1 MAFSKAPVAFPRG
14 AGHSRAISNF
24 WYGYP
29 GAPMRKAVMWLPWLI
44 LLFGQQTLAAV
55 PESWKHTAYAYDAR
69 QSSLNATLGDFAR
82 EFGMGLDMPAM
93 DAVVDGHIRAANPQ
107 AFLDRLGQEHH
118 FQWFVY
124 NETLY
129 ISPTSAQTSTRLEVS
144 SDAVDDLQQA
154 LTDVGLLDSRFGWGV
169 LPDEGL
175 VLVRGPA
182 KYVEFVRDY
191 SRKVEPPEKAEKQD
205 VLVLPLKYA
214 NAADRTIHYRDQQL
228 NVPGVASILQE
239 LLQRGSHGTSL
250 NGINLGKIGGGTGTA
265 SGLGSGGSLGL
276 NYEGL
281 DGDTDLDGLGAGLN
295 QFLGGSPSR
304 KGRGDDTGGGKQ
316 SIRVSA
322 DVRNNAVLIY
332 DLPKRK
338 AMYHKLVKQLD
349 IPRNVIE
356 IDAVILDIDR
366 NELVQLSSRWN
377 FNAGNVSGGANL
389 LDASGPSTLFIQDAG
404 KFSADLRALE
414 GNGSA
419 SIIGNPSILTLEN
432 QPAVIDFSR
441 TEYLTALSERV
452 ANIQPITAGTSL
464 QVIPRALN
472 KGEKSQVQLIVDI
485 EDGQIDV
492 STINDT
498 QPAVRKGNV
507 STQAVVAEHGSLV
520 IGGFHGLETNE
531 RVNKIPLLGDI
542 PYIGKLLFQSRSRD
556 VSHRERLFILTPRLI
571 GDQIDPSRYVE
582 NGNPH
587 DVDDQM
593 KRIADRRDGFIQPA
607 RGEIAQIF
615 TQLLDGVAPTGLT
628 LSSALPFEPQTLC
641 DPAEGLVLDDRRSQW
656 YARKEWGVAVVV
668 AKNTSNKPLRIDESR
683 CGGRWV
689 MGVGV
694 WPHAWLQPGAES
706 EVFIALRQPQQSLT
720 HAAQSRPFLLR
731 STAP

>member
-1 MAFSKAPVAFPRG
+1 
-14 AGHSRAISNF
+14 
-24 WYGYP
+24 
-29 GAPMRKAVMWLPWLI
+29 MRKAVLWLTWLM
-44 LLFGQQTLAAV
+44 LFGQQALAAV
-55 PESWKHTAYAYDAR
+55 PENWKHTAYAYDAR

-82 EFGMGLDMPAM
+82 EFGIGLDMPAM
-93 DAVVDGHIRAANPQ
+93 DTLVDGRIRAASPQ

-129 ISPTSAQTSTRLEVS
+129 VSPTSAQTSTRLEVS

-191 SRKVEPPEKAEKQD
+191 SRKVEPPEKAEKQNI
-205 VLVLPLKYA
+205 LVFPLKYA

-228 NVPGVASILQE
+228 NVAGVASILQE
-239 LLQRGSHGTSL
+239 LLQNGSRGESL
-250 NGINLGKIGGGTGTA
+250 NGINLAQYGGGAGTA
-265 SGLGSGGSLGL
+265 SGLGVGSALGL
-276 NYEGL
+276 NYGGL
-281 DGDTDLDGLGAGLN
+281 GSDMDMDGLQTSLN
-295 QFLGGSPSR
+295 QVMGSSSSR
-304 KGRGDDTGGGKQ
+304 KSKGKGDNGGDRKK
-316 SIRVSA
+316 IRVSA

-338 AMYHKLVKQLD
+338 AMYQKLVKQLD
-349 IPRNVIE
+349 VPRNVIE

-366 NELVQLSSRWN
+366 NELAQLSSRWN
-377 FNAGNVSGGANL
+377 FNAGSVSGGANL
-389 LDASGPSTLFIQDAG
+389 LDAGGPSTLFIEDAG

-419 SIIGNPSILTLEN
+419 AIIGNPSILTLEN

-464 QVIPRALN
+464 QVIPRALD
-472 KGEKSQVQLIVDI
+472 KSEKSQVQLIVDI

-492 STINDT
+492 SSINDT
-498 QPAVRKGNV
+498 QPSVRKGNV

-531 RVNKIPLLGDI
+531 RINKIPLLGDI
-542 PYIGKLLFQSRSRD
+542 PYIGKLLFQSRNREL
-556 VSHRERLFILTPRLI
+556 SHRERLFILTPRLI
-571 GDQIDPSRYVE
+571 GDQVDPSRYVE

-593 KRIADRRDGFIQPA
+593 KRIADRRDGFVQPT
-607 RGEIAQIF
+607 RGAIALVF
-615 TQLLDGVAPTGLT
+615 TQLLDGIAPTDFT
-628 LSSALPFEPQTLC
+628 LSTALPFEPQTLC
-641 DPAEGLVLDDRRSQW
+641 DPAEGLVIDDQRSQW

-668 AKNTSNKPLRIDESR
+668 ARNTSNKPLRIDESR

-689 MGVGV
+689 MGVSV
-694 WPHAWLQPGAES
+694 WPHAWLQPGTES

-720 HAAQSRPFLLR
+720 NAAQSRPSLLR

>member
-1 MAFSKAPVAFPRG
+1 
-14 AGHSRAISNF
+14 
-24 WYGYP
+24 
-29 GAPMRKAVMWLPWLI
+29 MRKAVMWLPWLVLVI
-44 LLFGQQTLAAV
+44 GLQAQASV
-55 PESWKHTAYAYDAR
+55 PESWKHTAYAYDAQ
-69 QSSLNATLGDFAR
+69 QSSLNVALGDFAR
-82 EFGMGLDMPAM
+82 EFGMGLQMPTM
-93 DAVVDGHIRAANPQ
+93 EAVVNGHIRAPSPQ
-107 AFLDRLGQEHH
+107 AFLDRLGQENH

-124 NETLY
+124 NDTLY
-129 ISPTSAQTSTRLEVS
+129 ISPTSAQTSARLEVS

-154 LTDVGLLDSRFGWGV
+154 LTDVGLLDPRFGWGV
-169 LPDEGL
+169 LPDEGI

-191 SRKVEPPEKAEKQD
+191 SRKVEPPEKADKQD
-205 VLVLPLKYA
+205 VIVLPLKYA
-214 NAADRTIHYRDQQL
+214 NAADRTIRYRDQQL

-239 LLQRGSHGTSL
+239 LLQRGSKGTSL
-250 NGINLGKIGGGTGTA
+250 NGVNLGTIANGTGTA
-265 SGLGSGGSLGL
+265 SGLGGAGSLGL
-276 NYEGL
+276 NYG
-281 DGDTDLDGLGAGLN
+281 GLGSDIDMGGLQSSLN
-295 QFLGGSPSR
+295 LLTSGSSSR
-304 KGRGDDTGGGKQ
+304 KGHGDSDERASKR

-338 AMYHKLVKQLD
+338 AMYQQLVKQLD
-349 IPRNVIE
+349 VPRNVIE

-366 NELVQLSSRWN
+366 NELAQLSSRWN
-377 FNAGNVSGGANL
+377 FNAGSVSGGANL
-389 LDASGPSTLFIQDAG
+389 LDTSGPSTLFIQDAG
-404 KFSADLRALE
+404 KFTADLRALE

-464 QVIPRALN
+464 QVIPRSLSKN
-472 KGEKSQVQLIVDI
+472 DKSQVQLIVDI

-498 QPAVRKGNV
+498 QPSVRKGNV
-507 STQAVVAEHGSLV
+507 STQAVIAEHGSLV
-520 IGGFHGLETNE
+520 IGGFHGVETND
-531 RVNKIPLLGDI
+531 RINKIPLLGDI
-542 PYIGKLLFQSRSRD
+542 PYIGKLLFQSRSREL
-556 VSHRERLFILTPRLI
+556 SHRERLFILTPRLI

-593 KRIADRRDGFIQPA
+593 HRIGKRRDGFIQPT
-607 RGEIAQIF
+607 RGEISQAF
-615 TQLLDGVAPTGLT
+615 TQLLDGISPTGFT

-641 DPAEGLVLDDRRSQW
+641 DPLEGLVMDDQRSQW
-656 YARKEWGVAVVV
+656 YTQQEWGVAVVV
-668 AKNTSNKPLRIDESR
+668 AKNTASKPLRIDESR

-689 MGVGV
+689 MGVGI
-694 WPHAWLQPGAES
+694 WPHAWVQPGEES

-720 HAAQSRPFLLR
+720 NAAKSRPSLLR
-731 STAP
+731 RITP